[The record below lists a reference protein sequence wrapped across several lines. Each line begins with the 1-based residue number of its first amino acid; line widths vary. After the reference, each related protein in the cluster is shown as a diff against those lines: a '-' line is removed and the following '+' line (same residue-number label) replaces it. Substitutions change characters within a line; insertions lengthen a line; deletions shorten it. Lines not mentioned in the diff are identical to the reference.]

1 MATDELNRLVSW
13 ADALLAS
20 MTPAA
25 RRQLM
30 GELARNLRASQ
41 SKRIRANIQPDGSPM
56 TPRKPLK
63 KLAKQRGATRRKM
76 FQHLVSPRWLKATS
90 TEHQAVI
97 EFVGSANRL
106 ATIHQYGL
114 KDRIKGRE
122 ISYPA
127 RELLGITTPEAKQLE
142 ELLLVHV
149 TKLKTPK

>member
-1 MATDELNRLVSW
+1 MATDELNRLTSW
-13 ADALLAS
+13 ADGLLVS

-30 GELARNLRASQ
+30 GEMARNIRTSQ

-56 TPRKPLK
+56 SPRKPLK
-63 KLAKQRGATRRKM
+63 KLANKRGATRRKM

-90 TEHQAVI
+90 TEHQAVV

-127 RELLGITTPEAKQLE
+127 RELLGMSVLEVENLENLIAHCIKQCFLS
-142 ELLLVHV
+142 
-149 TKLKTPK
+149 

>member
-1 MATDELNRLVSW
+1 M
-13 ADALLAS
+13 
-20 MTPAA
+20 
-25 RRQLM
+25 
-30 GELARNLRASQ
+30 ARNLRASQ

-63 KLAKQRGATRRKM
+63 KLAKKRGATRRKM

-90 TEHQAVI
+90 TEHQAVV

-127 RELLGITTPEAKQLE
+127 RELLGITSHEVEQLE
-142 ELLLVHV
+142 ELLLVHM
-149 TKLKTPK
+149 TK

>member
-1 MATDELNRLVSW
+1 MAADDLNRLASW
-13 ADALLAS
+13 ADALLAG

-41 SKRIRANIQPDGSPM
+41 SKRIRANIQPDSSPM

-63 KLAKQRGATRRKM
+63 KLAKKRGSTRRKM
-76 FQHLVSPRWLKATS
+76 FQHLVSPRWLKATC
-90 TEHQAVI
+90 TEHQAVV

-127 RELLGITTPEAKQLE
+127 RELLGITHREVERLE
-142 ELLLVHV
+142 ELLLAH
-149 TKLKTPK
+149 LSA

>member
-1 MATDELNRLVSW
+1 MATDDLNRLISW
-13 ADALLAS
+13 ADALLAG

-30 GELARNLRASQ
+30 GEMARSLRASQ

-63 KLAKQRGATRRKM
+63 KLAKKRGATRRKM

-90 TEHQAVI
+90 TEHQAVV

-106 ATIHQYGL
+106 STIHQYGL
-114 KDRIKGRE
+114 KDRIKGHE

-127 RELLGITTPEAKQLE
+127 RELLGITHQEVERLE
-142 ELLLVHV
+142 ELLLVHF
-149 TKLKTPK
+149 TK

>member
-1 MATDELNRLVSW
+1 MATDKLSRLTSW
-13 ADALLAS
+13 ADGLLAS

-30 GELARNLRASQ
+30 GEMARNLRASQ

-63 KLAKQRGATRRKM
+63 KLAKKRGATRRKM
-76 FQHLVSPRWLKATS
+76 FQHLVNPRWLKATS

-127 RELLGITTPEAKQLE
+127 RELLGITTEEVEQLE
-142 ELLLVHV
+142 ELLLAHL
-149 TKLKTPK
+149 TK

>member
-1 MATDELNRLVSW
+1 MATDDLNRLISW
-13 ADALLAS
+13 ADGLLAS

-30 GELARNLRASQ
+30 GEMARNLRASQ

-63 KLAKQRGATRRKM
+63 KLAKKRGATRRKM
-76 FQHLVSPRWLKATS
+76 FQHLVSPRWFKATS
-90 TEHQAVI
+90 TENQAVV
-97 EFVGSANRL
+97 EFVSSANRL

-114 KDRIKGRE
+114 KDRIKGSE

-127 RELLGITTPEAKQLE
+127 RELLGITTEEVEQLK
-142 ELLLVHV
+142 ELLLAHL
-149 TKLKTPK
+149 T

>member
-1 MATDELNRLVSW
+1 MATDELSRLTRW
-13 ADALLAS
+13 ADGLLAS

-30 GELARNLRASQ
+30 GEIARNLRASQ

-56 TPRKPLK
+56 TTRKPLK
-63 KLAKQRGATRRKM
+63 KLAKKRGTTRSKM

-90 TEHQAVI
+90 TENQAVV

-122 ISYPA
+122 IRYPA
-127 RELLGITTPEAKQLE
+127 REMLGVTTEEVEQLE
-142 ELLLVHV
+142 ELLLAHLI
-149 TKLKTPK
+149 K

>member
-1 MATDELNRLVSW
+1 MATDELSRLTRW
-13 ADALLAS
+13 ADGLLAS
-20 MTPAA
+20 MEPAA

-30 GELARNLRASQ
+30 GEMARSLRAGQ
-41 SKRIRANIQPDGSPM
+41 SKRIRANVQPDGSPM

-63 KLAKQRGATRRKM
+63 KLAKKRGTTRRKM

-90 TEHQAVI
+90 TEHQAVV
-97 EFVGSANRL
+97 EFLGSANRL

-127 RELLGITTPEAKQLE
+127 RELLGISTEEVEQLE
-142 ELLLVHV
+142 VLLLANLI
-149 TKLKTPK
+149 K

>member
-1 MATDELNRLVSW
+1 MATDELNRLTSW
-13 ADALLAS
+13 ADGLLAS

-30 GELARNLRASQ
+30 GKLARSLRASQ

-63 KLAKQRGATRRKM
+63 KLAKKRGATRRKM

-97 EFVGSANRL
+97 EFVGSASRL

-114 KDRIKGRE
+114 KDRIKGHE

-127 RELLGITTPEAKQLE
+127 RELLGITTEEVEQLE
-142 ELLLVHV
+142 ELLLVHM
-149 TKLKTPK
+149 TK

>member
-1 MATDELNRLVSW
+1 MATDDLNRLVSW

-41 SKRIRANIQPDGSPM
+41 SKRIRANLQPDGSPM

-63 KLAKQRGATRRKM
+63 KLAKKRGATRRKM

-90 TEHQAVI
+90 TEHQAVV

-127 RELLGITTPEAKQLE
+127 RELLGIAMQDLNLLETTIIKWFP
-142 ELLLVHV
+142 
-149 TKLKTPK
+149 

>member
-1 MATDELNRLVSW
+1 MATDDLNRLVSW

-41 SKRIRANIQPDGSPM
+41 STRIRANLQPDGSPM
-56 TPRKPLK
+56 TPCKPLK
-63 KLAKQRGATRRKM
+63 KLAKKRGTTRRKM

-90 TEHQAVI
+90 TEHQAVV

-122 ISYPA
+122 IHYPA
-127 RELLGITTPEAKQLE
+127 RELLCITQQEFNDLE
-142 ELLLVHV
+142 EVLLNHL
-149 TKLKTPK
+149 TMYL

>member
-1 MATDELNRLVSW
+1 M
-13 ADALLAS
+13 
-20 MTPAA
+20 
-25 RRQLM
+25 
-30 GELARNLRASQ
+30 ARNLRASQ

-63 KLAKQRGATRRKM
+63 KLAKKRGATRRKM

-90 TEHQAVI
+90 TEHQAVV

-122 ISYPA
+122 IRYPA
-127 RELLGITTPEAKQLE
+127 RELLGVTTE
-142 ELLLVHV
+142 EVEQVGNVTAAGPFDHV
-149 TKLKTPK
+149 KSHWSLPVQTWDLYDTQIVRAMVEVKNGPK

>member
-1 MATDELNRLVSW
+1 MATDDLNRLISW
-13 ADALLAS
+13 ADALLAG

-25 RRQLM
+25 RRQMM
-30 GELARNLRASQ
+30 GEMARNLRASQ

-63 KLAKQRGATRRKM
+63 KLAKKRGATRHKM